1 MSKERDLNQKNKAW
15 KRWAQLLPHFKLTP
29 RTQQRR
35 NCESCFVPLAGS
47 WGACGPE
54 EGLCRRY
61 KRLHVG
67 ITISQQIRLL
77 GAKFNVYLQF
87 RPMDGR
93 LPGPQLLRPLPT
105 PARTCSSSCTLGGG
119 KAEAAGSV
127 LSQTRP
133 ARSCPEHSTAS
144 SPNAAKRLLG
154 ELPGSFHNEEQL
166 GNKRLLV
173 GDLI

>member
-1 MSKERDLNQKNKAW
+1 M
-15 KRWAQLLPHFKLTP
+15 LPHFKLTP
-29 RTQQRR
+29 QTQQRR

-54 EGLCRRY
+54 EGLCHCY
-61 KRLHVG
+61 KRLYVG

-77 GAKFNVYLQF
+77 GAKFNVHLQF
-87 RPMDGR
+87 GLLPVDGR
-93 LPGPQLLRPLPT
+93 LPGPQRLRPLPT
-105 PARTCSSSCTLGGG
+105 REDLLQLMHTGRWQSP
-119 KAEAAGSV
+119 GSWQRP
-127 LSQTRP
+127 SQTWP
-133 ARSCPEHSTAS
+133 ARSCPERST
-144 SPNAAKRLLG
+144 AKRLLG